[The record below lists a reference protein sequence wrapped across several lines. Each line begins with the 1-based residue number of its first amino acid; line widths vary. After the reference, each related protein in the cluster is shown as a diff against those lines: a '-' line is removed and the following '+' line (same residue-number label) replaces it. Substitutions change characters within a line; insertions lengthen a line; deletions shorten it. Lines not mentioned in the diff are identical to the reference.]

1 MFSLPVFSAC
11 VFEFVA
17 RNIVAGLTIC
27 VTVISIGIIN
37 LCIIENK
44 IYQNKI
50 DVLYDIENIYYEKEK
65 NIEIVI
71 TDSSSSEE
79 EECEDDD
86 EEWEDREDG
95 DSVKKNCED
104 DDEEWEDWEDGDI
117 EEAIVKVVSDP
128 EVDVE
133 TGIVNDDSAEMVG
146 DLVLSE
152 EEELWNREREILD
165 KLLCDRE
172 CEIWQARKD
181 LFNELNELA
190 KTETEEA
197 ETEDVVSDA
206 DPEADVETGMGIA
219 EENSTCLPNPKN
231 SLLRNLT
238 TQLESAMNEIK
249 EYTKQTQQT
258 GGEGNFSSDECCIC
272 YEMIGTKNNCTTDCG
287 HSFCLTCIATSIRKN
302 VLCPICRQNIIEE
315 SDDEEEDEDEED
327 DDDEYDDDDD
337 DEEDSDDDYEGFDD
351 DEGNANRLFRKSEKK
366 GSVTEIARRFQEKG
380 ISYNDLISLYYHRG
394 DTIAINDPA
403 ELYKKINYLYGI
415 TSDITQ
421 ELDDEIIEQNL
432 FAKEDEREISRN
444 KAHDE
449 IVHDEVRAEI
459 NNIIERI
466 IYSEEHNNELLENIL
481 E

>member
-86 EEWEDREDG
+86 EEWEDWEDG

-104 DDEEWEDWEDGDI
+104 DDEDWEDWEDGDDDDYTEEYLEDGDI
-117 EEAIVKVVSDP
+117 EQAFVKLVS

-133 TGIVNDDSAEMVG
+133 TGIVEDDSAEMVG
-146 DLVLSE
+146 D
-152 EEELWNREREILD
+152 
-165 KLLCDRE
+165 
-172 CEIWQARKD
+172 
-181 LFNELNELA
+181 
-190 KTETEEA
+190 
-197 ETEDVVSDA
+197 VVSDPY
-206 DPEADVETGMGIA
+206 PEVDVETGMGIV

-231 SLLRNLT
+231 NLLRNLT

-351 DEGNANRLFRKSEKK
+351 DEGNAIRLFRKSEKK